1 MKKEEVIKIFQE
13 NFGKYVNKILPDV
26 ELTGTIID
34 SDEKNESKS
43 SKSSIRTM
51 SSIFGFEILP
61 SLIQ

>member
-1 MKKEEVIKIFQE
+1 MD
-13 NFGKYVNKILPDV
+13 KILPEV
-26 ELTGTIID
+26 ELTGTSID
-34 SDEKNESKS
+34 NDVKKDSI